1 MDMPVVSKFEL
12 IMSELVEGMENIVD
26 VTVERNTAVP
36 EKIPTG
42 GLIVLRDGDPGE
54 PETTLGGFGGVY
66 YSHGIEIELY
76 IEQGDATVRD
86 AAFDIFVQSI
96 GTALEADST
105 LGGLAFGMSYGRPE
119 INTESVSGA
128 PAIKTG
134 TITMIVEYE
143 TLSLLG

>member
-1 MDMPVVSKFEL
+1 MSKTEQILEAIKSLL
-12 IMSELVEGMENIVD
+12 ITVPNAK
-26 VTVERNTAVP
+26 VERNTVVP

-54 PETTLGGFGGVY
+54 PETALGGFGGVY
-66 YSHGIEIELY
+66 YSHSIEVELY
-76 IEQGDATVRD
+76 IEQGDATTRD
-86 AAFDIFVQSI
+86 AAFDILVQSI
-96 GTALEADST
+96 GTALETDAT

-143 TLSLLG
+143 TLSRLG

>member
-1 MDMPVVSKFEL
+1 MSKTEQILEAIKSLL
-12 IMSELVEGMENIVD
+12 ITVPNAK
-26 VTVERNTAVP
+26 VERSTVVP

-54 PETTLGGFGGVY
+54 PETALGGFGGVY
-66 YSHGIEIELY
+66 YSHNIEIELY
-76 IEQGDATVRD
+76 IEEGDATTRD
-86 AAFDIFVQSI
+86 AAFDILVQSI
-96 GTALEADST
+96 GTALETDAT
-105 LGGLAFGMSYGRPE
+105 LGGLACGMSYGRPE

-128 PAIKTG
+128 PSIKTG

>member
-1 MDMPVVSKFEL
+1 MASSK
-12 IMSELVEGMENIVD
+12 SEQVLEAIKALLVTVPNAK
-26 VTVERNTAVP
+26 VERNTAVP

-42 GLIVLRDGDPGE
+42 GLIVLRDGDPGD
-54 PETTLGGFGGVY
+54 PETALGGFGGVY
-66 YSHGIEIELY
+66 YSHEIEIELY

-86 AAFDIFVQSI
+86 AAFDILVQSI
-96 GTALEADST
+96 GTVLEADLT
-105 LGGLAFGMSYGRPE
+105 LDGLAFGMSYARPE

>member
-1 MDMPVVSKFEL
+1 MASSKTEQVL
-12 IMSELVEGMENIVD
+12 EAIKSLLTTVPNAK
-26 VTVERNTAVP
+26 VERNTTVP

-54 PETTLGGFGGVY
+54 PETALGGFGGVY
-66 YSHGIEIELY
+66 YSHNIEIELY
-76 IEQGDATVRD
+76 IEQGDATARD
-86 AAFDIFVQSI
+86 AAFDILVQSI
-96 GTALEADST
+96 GTALETDAT

-119 INTESVSGA
+119 IDIEAVSGA
-128 PAIKTG
+128 PAIKAG

>member
-1 MDMPVVSKFEL
+1 MVSKSEQVLEAIKTLL
-12 IMSELVEGMENIVD
+12 IIVPGAK
-26 VTVERNTAVP
+26 VERNTAVP

-54 PETTLGGFGGVY
+54 PETALGGFGGVY
-66 YSHGIEIELY
+66 YSHNIEIELY
-76 IEQGDATVRD
+76 IEEGDAPARD
-86 AAFDIFVQSI
+86 AAFDTLVQST
-96 GTALEADST
+96 GTALETDPT

-119 INTESVSGA
+119 IDIEAVSGA
-128 PAIKTG
+128 PAIKAG

>member
-1 MDMPVVSKFEL
+1 MPSKPEQVL
-12 IMSELVEGMENIVD
+12 EAIKAQLTTVPGSM
-26 VTVERNTAVP
+26 VERNTALP

-54 PETTLGGFGGVY
+54 PETALGGFGGVY
-66 YSHGIEIELY
+66 YSHNIEIELY
-76 IEQGDATVRD
+76 IEEGDAAARD
-86 AAFDIFVQSI
+86 AAFDALVSAI
-96 GTALEADST
+96 GTVLEADLT

>member
-1 MDMPVVSKFEL
+1 MASSKTEQVLEAIKSLL
-12 IMSELVEGMENIVD
+12 ITVPGAK
-26 VTVERNTAVP
+26 VERNTAVP

-54 PETTLGGFGGVY
+54 PEAALGGFGGVY
-66 YSHGIEIELY
+66 YSHSIEIELY
-76 IEQGDATVRD
+76 IEQGDATLRD
-86 AAFDIFVQSI
+86 AAFDTLVQSI
-96 GTALEADST
+96 GTSLETDST
-105 LGGLAFGMSYGRPE
+105 LGSLAFGMSYGRPE

-134 TITMIVEYE
+134 TIIVTVEYE